1 MIPLAVSELAGEL
14 PLTRGDAGRL
24 VERVTTDSREAG
36 PGALYCALEGTR
48 VDGHAFLG
56 DVIAAGAAA
65 VICRRGAAPPSGDVA
80 VIEVDDPLTALG
92 VLARHVRRA
101 WGGKVI
107 GVAGSN
113 GKTSTKD
120 ILAALCGAHVPTLA
134 THANHNNRLGVPL
147 TLFRLER
154 EHAICVCE
162 LGTSEIGELAD
173 LCAIAEPGIGVLT
186 NIGPEH
192 LEFLTDVEGVAREE
206 GSLIGA
212 LAAGADV
219 VLPLDEALLAP
230 YLRSDLRTTT
240 FARHAADVSC
250 TGWEVGEHTVA
261 TLSVLGEQV
270 TVTTALRAPHHA
282 LNLAAAAAAYA
293 RAGLPIAQL
302 GAGGPAIELSPR
314 RGQERPRAGGGVV
327 INDAY
332 NANPASMEASLAD
345 LASRAPRRRT
355 VAVLGHMA
363 ELGPSSAGW
372 HEHVGRRGREL
383 GIDVVVAV
391 GFHGADTVRGAAG
404 AETHLFADVEEAAS
418 ALPEILQPGDSVLL
432 KASRSQ
438 ALWRLEEAC
447 A

>member
-1 MIPLAVSELAGEL
+1 MIPLAVSELAAEL
-14 PLTRGDAGRL
+14 TLTRGDRGR
-24 VERVTTDSREAG
+24 VIERVTTDSRECG
-36 PGALYCALEGTR
+36 PGALFCALEGTR
-48 VDGHAFLG
+48 VDGHAFLA
-56 DVIAAGAAA
+56 DAIAAGAAA
-65 VICRRGAAPPSGDVA
+65 VLCRRGSPPASGDVA
-80 VIEVDDPLTALG
+80 VFEVDDPLTALG

-162 LGTSEIGELAD
+162 LGTSEVGELAD
-173 LCAIAEPGIGVLT
+173 LCAIVEPEIGVLT

-212 LAAGADV
+212 LATGADLV
-219 VLPLDEALLAP
+219 MPLDEPLLVP
-230 YLRSDLRTTT
+230 YLRADVRTTT
-240 FARHAADVSC
+240 FARHGADVSC
-250 TGWEVGEHTVA
+250 TRWEVGEATVA
-261 TLSVLGEQV
+261 TLSVGGQEV
-270 TVTTALRAPHHA
+270 AVTTTLRAPHHA

-293 RAGLPIAQL
+293 RAGLPVSLL

-314 RGQERPRAGGGVV
+314 RGQERPRARGGLV

-332 NANPASMEASLAD
+332 NANPGSMESSLAD
-345 LASRAPRRRT
+345 LVSREPRLRT

-363 ELGPSSAGW
+363 ELGEGAALW
-372 HEHVGRRGREL
+372 HERVGRRAGEL
-383 GIDVVVAV
+383 GVDLVIAI
-391 GFHGADTVRGAAG
+391 GLHGEDTVRGAAA
-404 AETHLFADVEEAAS
+404 AETHLFADLEAAR
-418 ALPEILQPGDSVLL
+418 AGLPQLLQPGDTVLL

-438 ALWRLEEAC
+438 ALWLLEEAC